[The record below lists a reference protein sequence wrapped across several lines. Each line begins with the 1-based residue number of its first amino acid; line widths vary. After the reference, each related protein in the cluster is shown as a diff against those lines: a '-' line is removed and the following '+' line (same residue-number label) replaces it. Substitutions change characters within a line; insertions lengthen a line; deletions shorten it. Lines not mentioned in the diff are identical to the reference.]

1 MQFYLQDEH
10 LHYLQYY
17 YYTYIYIALLI
28 LTLFIPQ
35 ITHTHYVLQ
44 RYCPCITGAIHKF
57 PVMANGNTD
66 TKKLTNTIKKRKR
79 KKKEKTSRSY

>member
-1 MQFYLQDEH
+1 MNTYATYNTTIILTFTLHCSY
-10 LHYLQYY
+10 LHYLYHKLP
-17 YYTYIYIALLI
+17 TH
-28 LTLFIPQ
+28 
-35 ITHTHYVLQ
+35 ITFYNANCL
-44 RYCPCITGAIHKF
+44 CITGAIHKF